1 MERIIIV
8 NRSSKSKEEIKLR
21 FRLRDTH
28 GVDLYHRSMIS
39 AALEDLSKFDNDGSI
54 KKKVYVYNEDLYD
67 QIQDEIGIMKEA
79 YKRMKNEGLDL
90 VSENLEKVIYQ
101 IKNPEK
107 PKETMFQLSD
117 ALLNYIENHKG
128 IFSNIRYKQFHVLH
142 KQLVRFLV
150 INRKRMI
157 TPQQFLPKDILA
169 FSLFLFDEYQ
179 YVEDWPQLYN
189 DMSKANIPKKKRSQ
203 TTVASTLKRLKA
215 FFQQLED
222 EELIVKSPFKK
233 LSSGDKKGLLKEE
246 EGAKID
252 LELSDIKTI
261 KNTKVPAYLQEVK
274 DAFLLQCYIGCR
286 IGDYVVMSMDNV
298 EMDENGIPYLH
309 YLPKKEKK
317 MQKSIDAPLVPSAMK
332 IIEKYQFSFKI
343 LRNINGKDGYN
354 KRIKELIKTCGIDN
368 KKDDHLT
375 GSRRQLYEMACSKSA
390 RKTYLTLQVA
400 HQRDPYILGLHK
412 RGSSAVYNYIDFPM
426 KYKYKLV
433 CEMFDEDDS
442 LVTKAKK
449 TA

>member
-8 NRSSKSKEEIKLR
+8 NRSTKSKEEIKLR

-28 GVDLYHRSMIS
+28 GVDLYHRSKIS
-39 AALEDLSKFDNDGSI
+39 ATLEDLSKFDNDGSI

-107 PKETMFQLSD
+107 PKETTVQLSD
-117 ALLNYIENHKG
+117 ALLNYTESHKSL
-128 IFSNIRYKQFHVLH
+128 FSEIRYKQFHVLH

-150 INRKRMI
+150 INRKRTI
-157 TPQQFLPKDILA
+157 NPQQFTPKDILD
-169 FSLFLFDEYQ
+169 FREFMFDEFK
-179 YVEDWPQLYN
+179 YVKQWPKLYE
-189 DMSKANIPKKKRSQ
+189 DMSAANIPKKKRSQ

-222 EELIVKSPFKK
+222 EDVIPKSPFKR
-233 LSSGDKKGLLKEE
+233 LSSGEKRDLYKEQEGSKTGLTQSEIKK
-246 EGAKID
+246 IQ
-252 LELSDIKTI
+252 
-261 KNTKVPAYLQEVK
+261 NCKVPCYLQEVK
-274 DAFLLQCYIGCR
+274 DAFLLQCFIGCR
-286 IGDYVVMSMDNV
+286 VDDFASMTMDRVVKTEDN
-298 EMDENGIPYLH
+298 IPYLH

-317 MQKSIDAPLVPSAMK
+317 MQKSVDAPLVPSAMK
-332 IIEKYQFSFKI
+332 IIEDYNFSFKI

-354 KRIKELIKTCGIDN
+354 KLIKELFRTCGIDR
-368 KKDDHLT
+368 KIDDHLT
-375 GSRRQLYEMACSKSA
+375 GEFRPLYEMASSKTA
-390 RKTYLTLQVA
+390 RKTYMTLQVE
-400 HQRDPYILGLHK
+400 HQPDPYILGLH
-412 RGSSAVYNYIDFPM
+412 RQGSSAANNYLTNSMAF
-426 KYKYKLV
+426 KYKIV
-433 CEMFDEDDS
+433 CNMFDEDDS